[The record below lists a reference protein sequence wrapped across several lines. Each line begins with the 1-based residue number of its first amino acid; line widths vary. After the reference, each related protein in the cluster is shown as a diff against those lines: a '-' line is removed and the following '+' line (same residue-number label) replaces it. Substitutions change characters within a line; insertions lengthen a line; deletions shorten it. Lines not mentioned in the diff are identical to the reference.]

1 VASPDPDAGGMPGLA
16 YRGGRAIHT
25 MSWPPDYHH
34 HRRELEAAVAIAG
47 DGSIGMRGGLPWHLP
62 AELHHFK
69 RVTEGRILVMGRKT
83 WQSLP
88 GPLPG
93 RGIRVLSHSD
103 PLSPEAE
110 WHTHL
115 PTALQGRVTVA
126 GGAGVYRQ
134 ALPLLQA
141 LWLTR
146 VDCSP
151 GGDTR
156 LELDLGDWKTL
167 GEWHRPADE
176 RNAYSFTVSLLHP
189 Q

>member
-1 VASPDPDAGGMPGLA
+1 MN
-16 YRGGRAIHT
+16 
-25 MSWPPDYHH
+25 WPPDYQTHC
-34 HRRELEAAVAIAG
+34 REREAAVAIAG

-69 RVTEGRILVMGRKT
+69 RVTQGRTLVMGRKT
-83 WQSLP
+83 GQSLP
-88 GPLPG
+88 GALPG
-93 RGIRVLSHSD
+93 RKIRVLSHSD
-103 PLSPEAE
+103 PLSPEVE
-110 WHTHL
+110 WHADL
-115 PTALQGRVTVA
+115 PLALQGRVTVA

-146 VDCSP
+146 VDCRP

-156 LELDLGDWKTL
+156 LRLDLRDWKAV

-176 RNAYSFTVSLLHP
+176 QNAYSFTVSLLHP
-189 Q
+189 L